1 MSEWATKEEV
11 LASSDSGRQSSA
23 FYPHK
28 RRMMPLM
35 RASEV

>member
-11 LASSDSGRQSSA
+11 LASSDRGRQSSA

-28 RRMMPLM
+28 RRMPPLM
-35 RASEV
+35 RAGEV